1 MGGVPAI
8 SCADERA
15 ESCAAEEMMIK
26 IGEYT
31 EPDTDEIIALVL
43 HCQNDGTRPL
53 VSADDQ
59 PELFYIR
66 EEYVAG

>member
-1 MGGVPAI
+1 
-8 SCADERA
+8 
-15 ESCAAEEMMIK
+15 MMIK